1 MVISDNLWQGASVRL
16 TGVTKDDLPIL
27 ARWHADAGFLRLL
40 DARAAKPQTQDDV
53 SKWVEEAQRSANGYL
68 FAVRPLAD
76 EELLGFV
83 ELDGIHWNRG
93 VGWLAIAIGDRD
105 NWGKGIGTE
114 AMDLILRFAFHE
126 LNLHRVQLT
135 VFEYNDRAIAVYEKL
150 GFQRE
155 GVYRE
160 ALYRDNQRYDM
171 FLYGLLRREWEAQQP
186 SS

>member
-1 MVISDNLWQGASVRL
+1 MAISDNLWQGAALRL
-16 TGVTKDDLPIL
+16 TAMTKDDLPTL

-40 DARAAKPQTQDDV
+40 DARAAKPQTSDDV
-53 SKWVEEAQRSANGYL
+53 TRWVDEAQRSANGYL
-68 FAVRPLAD
+68 FAVRPLAGED
-76 EELLGFV
+76 LLGFV

-93 VGWLAIAIGDRD
+93 VAWLAIAIGDRD

-114 AMDLILRFAFHE
+114 TMDLILRFAFHE

-135 VFEYNDRAIAVYEKL
+135 VFEYNDRAIAVYERL

-160 ALYRDNQRYDM
+160 ALYRDNVRYDM
-171 FLYGLLRREWEAQQP
+171 YLYGLLRREWEAQQTP
-186 SS
+186 A

>member
-1 MVISDNLWQGASVRL
+1 MAVSDNLWQGASVRL
-16 TGVTKDDLPIL
+16 NAVTKDDLPTL

-40 DARAAKPQTQDDV
+40 DARAAKPQTQDEV
-53 SKWVEEAQRSANGYL
+53 SKWVEEAQKNPNGYL

-76 EELLGFV
+76 DNLLGFIEV
-83 ELDGIHWNRG
+83 DDILWNQGI
-93 VGWLAIAIGDRD
+93 GWLGIGIGDRD

-114 AMDLILRFAFHE
+114 VMRLALRFAFHE

-135 VFEYNDRAIAVYEKL
+135 VFAYNDRAIAVYERL

-160 ALYRDNQRYDM
+160 FLHRDGMRYDM
-171 FLYGLLRREWEAQQP
+171 YLYGLLRREWEAQQARQ
-186 SS
+186 